1 MFGVEE
7 DARGIVAV
15 VPDASAG
22 RRELRAAH
30 ELVRPAQ
37 GRPAA
42 TGLDGAGGDD
52 SRRGGGTL
60 VSKRDVPK
68 IVASVA
74 THAAI
79 EMRKSRVKS
88 ERYDWCDDY
97 CSHVDTS
104 RGHVVVQVQLAGGEW
119 KVATVRIAE
128 LVDDVVKAV
137 RATAEEVRD
146 ERK

>member
-1 MFGVEE
+1 M
-7 DARGIVAV
+7 
-15 VPDASAG
+15 PDASAG
-22 RRELRAAH
+22 RRELRAAY

-37 GRPAA
+37 GRA
-42 TGLDGAGGDD
+42 TAPRFDGAGGDD

-74 THAAI
+74 TRATI
-79 EMRKSRVKS
+79 EMRKSRVRS
-88 ERYDWCDDY
+88 EQYDHDGDY